1 MARITCE
8 DCLEKVGDHN
18 RFNLIHLAVKRIK
31 QHRQGEPYLVNGKN
45 QEIVMTLREIAAG
58 KVTFA
63 NIKELPDHLG
73 EVGSESGT
81 VSDVSTVLS

>member
-18 RFNLIHLAVKRIK
+18 RFNLIHLAVKRVK

-58 KVTFA
+58 LVTLE
-63 NIKELPDHLG
+63 NIKDLPDQAEANGREAEPVNDITKLF
-73 EVGSESGT
+73 S
-81 VSDVSTVLS
+81 

>member
-18 RFNLIHLAVKRIK
+18 RFNLINLAVKRVK
-31 QHRQGEPYLVNGKN
+31 QHRQGEPFLVNGKN

-58 KVTFA
+58 EVTFD
-63 NIKELPDHLG
+63 NINELPDQMNENGREG
-73 EVGSESGT
+73 EPA
-81 VSDVSTVLS
+81 SDIPKVLS

>member
-18 RFNLIHLAVKRIK
+18 RFNLINLAVKRVK
-31 QHRQGEPYLVNGKN
+31 QHRQGEPFLVNGKN

-58 KVTFA
+58 EVTFD
-63 NIKELPDHLG
+63 NIKDLPDQKNENGREG
-73 EVGSESGT
+73 EP
-81 VSDVSTVLS
+81 VSDIPKVIS

>member
-18 RFNLIHLAVKRIK
+18 RFNLIHLAVKRVK
-31 QHRQGEPYLVNGKN
+31 QHRQGEPFLVNGKN

-58 KVTFA
+58 MVTLD
-63 NIKELPDHLG
+63 NIKDLPDQLD
-73 EVGSESGT
+73 ENGSESAP
-81 VSDVSTVLS
+81 VDDIAKLLS

>member
-18 RFNLIHLAVKRIK
+18 RFNLIHLAVSRIK
-31 QHRQGEPYLVNGKN
+31 QHRQGEPFLVTGKN

-58 KVTFA
+58 EVTFG
-63 NIKELPDHLG
+63 NIKDLPDNLSAKN
-73 EVGSESGT
+73 SESEA
-81 VSDVSTVLS
+81 VSDVA